1 MTSFL
6 QDFRYGLRSLART
19 PGFTAVAVLTLAL
32 GVGANA
38 AIFSVLRA
46 VVLRDLPY
54 EDADRIAVMWTKNI
68 RQNLPDGSSYLNF
81 KDWKERSRTFE
92 QMAAYYRP
100 EFTRGTISGG
110 GAAERIHIGSVGP
123 GFFQLLGT
131 PPLLGRT
138 FEEGDYSATSR
149 VVVIGQRLWQQ
160 RFGGDPGVIG
170 RQIQVD
176 AATVEIVGVM
186 PREFELPT
194 AEVQLWQPVYFGGP
208 QWLDER
214 SRARDSLV
222 VLGRM
227 VPSATIESAR
237 AEMDGIAAQLR
248 QEYPATN
255 ASFGV
260 TTDRLTDR
268 VIGPTTERSLWMLF
282 GSVGFVLLIAC
293 ANVANLVLARA
304 AGRRTEF
311 SVRTAIGAGK
321 WRLMRQTLTESLV
334 LSLVAGAI
342 SLLLAWM
349 GAVALRRLAA
359 GALPRIETAQI
370 DLSVLLFLLAAAL
383 FSGLIA
389 GLLPAVQLS
398 VAKPAQALRED
409 GPRALGGRAGR
420 RLHQGLVV
428 AEIALAVILLSGAGL
443 LTRSFLRVQATN
455 RGFDSS
461 NVMLLQVDL
470 PGTYDNGAKMSA
482 YYTDAIRRIRSLPGV
497 VAVGAVSDF
506 FIHRQPD
513 YRVALDGQ
521 PPQRPEDPA
530 PPLTEDQVIPGYFE
544 ALRIPLLRGRL
555 LQDSDLGQGAPPV
568 IVINEEMA
576 RRFWPGQDPLGKRLK
591 YGLDPAS
598 NNPWK
603 TVVGV
608 VSDMRRQ
615 RLDEPAIPYMFQP
628 GIVRQ
633 MDILV
638 RTTNDPELSREA
650 IRAEMRALDPT
661 VPPYGILTVE
671 QRLGRTVALRK
682 LQTLLL
688 VALAGV
694 ALILSV
700 IGAYGVMHQSV
711 SARTRE
717 IGVRMALG
725 ANASAVRRMVLTDG
739 LTPALAGLVLGLLGS
754 LALSRTMSAFLYET
768 AAIDPMIYAIVTALL
783 LTVTIAA
790 CLVPAARAARSD
802 PMTALRHA

>member
-1 MTSFL
+1 
-6 QDFRYGLRSLART
+6 
-19 PGFTAVAVLTLAL
+19 
-32 GVGANA
+32 
-38 AIFSVLRA
+38 
-46 VVLRDLPY
+46 
-54 EDADRIAVMWTKNI
+54 MWTKNI

-81 KDWKERSRTFE
+81 RDWKERSRTFE
-92 QMAAYYRP
+92 QMAAYIRP

-110 GAAERIHIGSVGP
+110 PGAERIHIGQVGP

-138 FEEGDYSATSR
+138 FEDGDHTAASR

-160 RFGGDPGVIG
+160 RFGADPTVIG
-170 RQIQVD
+170 TRIQVD
-176 AATVEIVGVM
+176 DATVEIVGVM

-194 AEVQLWQPVYFGGP
+194 AEVQLWQPLFFGP
-208 QWLDER
+208 QWQDAR
-214 SRARDSLV
+214 SRSADALV

-227 VPSATIESAR
+227 TPSATIESAR
-237 AEMDGIAAQLR
+237 AEMDAIAAQLR
-248 QEYPATN
+248 EQYPASN

-260 TTDRLTDR
+260 ITDRLTDR

-293 ANVANLVLARA
+293 ANVANLVLARSA
-304 AGRRTEF
+304 ARRTEF
-311 SVRTAIGAGK
+311 SVRTALGAGQ
-321 WRLMRQTLTESLV
+321 WRLVRQTLTESLV
-334 LSLVAGAI
+334 LSLVAGLV

-383 FSGLIA
+383 GSGLLA

-398 VAKPAQALRED
+398 MARPAQALRED

-420 RLHQGLVV
+420 RMHQGLVV
-428 AEIALAVILLSGAGL
+428 AEIALAVVLLSGAGL
-443 LTRSFLRVQATN
+443 LTRSFLRVQATS

-470 PGTYDNGAKMSA
+470 PGTYDNVAKTRT
-482 YYTDAIRRIRSLPGV
+482 YYADAIRRIRSLPGV

-513 YRVALDGQ
+513 YRVVLEGQ
-521 PPQRPEDPA
+521 PPQRPDDPA
-530 PPLTEDQVIPGYFE
+530 PPLTEDQVVPGYFE
-544 ALRIPLLRGRL
+544 AMRIPLIRGRL
-555 LQDSDLGQGAPPV
+555 LQDSDLAPGAPPV

-576 RRFWPGQDPLGKRLK
+576 RRFWPGQDPIGKRLK
-591 YGLDPAS
+591 YGFDPAA
-598 NNPWK
+598 NIPWK

-608 VSDMRRQ
+608 VADMRRQ

-628 GIVRQ
+628 GINRQ
-633 MDILV
+633 MDIAV
-638 RTTNDPELSREA
+638 RTINDPELSREA

-671 QRLGRTVALRK
+671 QRFGRTVALRK

-688 VALAGV
+688 VALAGI

-711 SARTRE
+711 AARTRE

-739 LTPALAGLVLGLLGS
+739 LAPALGGLVIGLLGS

-768 AAIDPMIYAIVTALL
+768 ASIDPVIYALVTALL
-783 LTVTIAA
+783 LTVTTAA